1 MTTVSIQGYKG
12 SFHDVVASELFT
24 EKQLLERSTFKEVFD
39 DVKEGRAEFGVT
51 AIENSIAG
59 AILQNYDLLRDSGL
73 QVVGEY
79 YLRIVHNLM
88 ALPGVKIEDIKEVWS
103 HPMALKQC
111 QDFLLKYPHIKQVET
126 DDTAR
131 SALQIKELS
140 QKTSSAAPQPQQ
152 AVNSDPR
159 TVAAIASSLAA
170 ETYGMEIIA
179 AGIEDDPQNYT
190 RFLLIQRQN
199 SGSEVGLKSQKI
211 DKKLEDLIIKLDQT
225 PDDHKCKVS
234 TYVETAHRPGGLL
247 PVLQA
252 IKDHEA
258 NMTMLVSR
266 PVVGKAWE
274 YGFYIDFVIEESK
287 ADELLEILTY
297 ITDECKL
304 LGKYANFHPLKQ
316 ISG

>member
-12 SFHDVVASELFT
+12 SFHDVVAGQLFSEKT
-24 EKQLLERSTFKEVFD
+24 LLERSTFKEVFD

-140 QKTSSAAPQPQQ
+140 QKTSSAAPQPQP
-152 AVNSDPR
+152 AVNSDSR

-190 RFLLIQRQN
+190 RFLILQKADKPVDQRLVNETAQ
-199 SGSEVGLKSQKI
+199 SKFSI
-211 DKKLEDLIIKLDQT
+211 
-225 PDDHKCKVS
+225 
-234 TYVETAHRPGGLL
+234 YVETAHRPGGLL
-247 PVLQA
+247 PVLQTLRDA
-252 IKDHEA
+252 GA

-274 YGFYIDFVIEESK
+274 YGFYIDFVVTTDAVNSLLP
-287 ADELLEILTY
+287 ELHKVC
-297 ITDECKL
+297 DKL
-304 LGKYANFHPLKQ
+304 LVLGQYASNNNPR
-316 ISG
+316 